1 MSRRARRRW
10 RDLWPGTVSANIW
23 DVVQR
28 VAGQATIANH
38 PFRFGS
44 RGARAHRLVAIGLAG
59 LVLSQ
64 AVAAGQ
70 ATFGDW
76 EIEVHG
82 WMGNASFALG
92 LLLLVLAVASRAGR
106 VAVGTAAALVVAMFA
121 QVGLGYAGRTAL
133 GAASWHIP
141 LGVAIFGLAV
151 CNLTLL
157 AVRPADEG
165 RRR

>member
-1 MSRRARRRW
+1 M
-10 RDLWPGTVSANIW
+10 SANIW

-28 VAGQATIANH
+28 VAGQAIIANH
-38 PFRFGS
+38 PWQMGS
-44 RGARAHRLVAIGLAG
+44 KAARAHRLVAIVLAV
-59 LVLSQ
+59 LVLLQ
-64 AVAAGQ
+64 AVVAGQ

-92 LLLLVLAVASRAGR
+92 LLLLALAVAARAGR
-106 VAVGTAAALVVAMFA
+106 AAVGTAAALVVAMFA

-141 LGVAIFGLAV
+141 LGVAIFGLGV
-151 CNLTLL
+151 YNLTLL
-157 AVRPADEG
+157 AVRPADG